1 MQFLFA
7 LLGLL
12 GAIGMAGGGGSKDKD
27 EPSSPD
33 EPSTPDQPDEPET
46 APDGPAEDRDLP
58 EPPNEEDIWGFYEV
72 GTEADDRLTGS
83 AFEDVL
89 IGGGGQDKINGYS
102 GDDYLSAMNATGL
115 TGIYGQ
121 DGNDTIIGSVPG
133 GGQIHIGA
141 GDGDDRIIM
150 DLTNDEGRQGH
161 HVYSGRGEDRFEFE
175 NIDQINSPVIG
186 RLDDF
191 DASRDKI
198 FIEGEEID
206 LTAPPAGV
214 DVVSYMDE
222 QWLRIDDKALY
233 ALEGAYNGG
242 SMQHFA
248 PLPDD
253 MSQLEVVDWVDQ
265 KNFVS
270 KDEINVEE
278 LYLNEIEVLGQH
290 GVGTEGDDWIFDE
303 QLNGH
308 NNPTS
313 DPIEGVDHTDLEG
326 SASTY
331 ILAGAGDDV
340 VDAGKGFDTVYGGDG
355 NDYIA
360 GGIDDDQLFG
370 GAGNDVLFGGSDN
383 DLLSGGRG
391 DDRLEGGTGDDT
403 LIGGAGK
410 DEMTGGDGADT
421 FAFEAGDLKVWSD
434 LEGSDA
440 EKYAQLDVI
449 EDFKIGED
457 SISFGDDMG
466 VSELSDLSIWRVDIE
481 DEGMFAVQ
489 IRDTEERFLVNA
501 DDDEGDDE
509 NWGDMS
515 DEENFVF

>member
-1 MQFLFA
+1 MEFLFA

-12 GAIGMAGGGGSKDKD
+12 GAIGMAGGSKGKD
-27 EPSSPD
+27 DPSTPD
-33 EPSTPDQPDEPET
+33 EPSRPVDPEEPEEPGT
-46 APDGPAEDRDLP
+46 EPTGGDRDLP
-58 EPPNEEDIWGFYEV
+58 EPPDEEDIWGHYEV
-72 GTEADDRLTGS
+72 GTEADDRITGS
-83 AFEDVL
+83 AFDDVL
-89 IGGGGQDKINGYS
+89 IGGGGRDMLNGYS

-121 DGNDTIIGSVPG
+121 SGNDTIIGSVPG
-133 GGQIHIGA
+133 SGQIHIGA

-150 DLTNDEGRQGH
+150 DLTNDAGRQGH
-161 HVYSGRGEDRFEFE
+161 HVYSGRGEDSFEFE
-175 NIDQINSPVIG
+175 NIDQINSPAIG

-206 LTAPPAGV
+206 LSNPPAGV
-214 DVVSYMDE
+214 DVVSYMDQ
-222 QWLRIDDKALY
+222 QWLRIEDKALY

-242 SMQHFA
+242 SIQHFN

-265 KNFVS
+265 KNFVP

-278 LYLNEIEVLGQH
+278 LWLNEIEVLGQH
-290 GVGTEGDDWIFDE
+290 GMGTEGDDWIFDE
-303 QLNGH
+303 QVNGH

-313 DPIEGVDHTDLEG
+313 DPIEGMDHSDMEG
-326 SASTY
+326 SAGTY
-331 ILAGAGDDV
+331 IMAGAGNDV
-340 VDAGKGFDTVYGGDG
+340 VDAGKGDDTVMGGEGD
-355 NDYIA
+355 DYLA
-360 GGIDDDQLFG
+360 GGLDNDQLFG
-370 GAGNDVLFGGSDN
+370 DAGNDVIFGGSEN
-383 DLLSGGRG
+383 DMLSGGSG

-403 LIGGAGK
+403 LIGGTGK
-410 DEMTGGDGADT
+410 DIAIGGDGADT
-421 FAFEAGDLKVWSD
+421 FAFEAGDLKIWSD

-449 EDFKIGED
+449 RDFKIGED
-457 SISFGDDMG
+457 SISFGEDMG
-466 VSELSDLSIWRVDIE
+466 VSELDDLSIWRVDIE

-501 DDDEGDDE
+501 DDDDGEDE
-509 NWGDMS
+509 NWGEMS